1 MMQLVPIPITSEKGV
16 LMHTPPSHPARPWR
30 RLLGVAMA
38 LPLLAAGTVAAPA
51 SADADITVEGR
62 YNTAGAGC
70 HGSDNAEGC
79 LSWRV
84 RVPSA
89 ITPKGST
96 NVTIEADSV
105 PGQWTWTCP
114 TPDGDKV
121 AGTSAFYIKKGEG
134 EPPAKLAE
142 SDLNFFAG
150 LYYNHH
156 GDSAG
161 SVKAITC
168 TPEHLSLTY
177 EVNFNAAWDKSSYL
191 DLDLGATAVKPGAD
205 ARSYHFTPTIDVSTR
220 NAILRPTVTAQKPA
234 ANAPHAT
241 VTTEAVKVDG
251 AARDAGRFTM
261 TARNDS
267 TTPLSDFTIS
277 AGRSRGRSQVTAL
290 TCDLTAFGGEVVSAK
305 GPAESLKVSSGKA
318 KVPQGKEISCQV
330 DLTGVA
336 GRNTVTAGITTGDQA
351 FSNDFLD
358 YRPLGEVT
366 VQPTDLG
373 VEADPTGTYEVEVGY
388 TVTFTN
394 TTDADGYSSDIVLR
408 PQVPAGFTLKSV
420 TGTGTP
426 WWVSPD
432 SYAIQDDGSLSL
444 RTSDSLNANSSTTMT
459 FLNTYTVNAEAIT
472 EDGWKALGTCN
483 PQDPSK
489 GLTTQIDVADSH
501 AGIEAGTHSICTPV
515 TRTEN

>member
-1 MMQLVPIPITSEKGV
+1 
-16 LMHTPPSHPARPWR
+16 
-30 RLLGVAMA
+30 MA

-191 DLDLGATAVKPGAD
+191 DLDLGATAAAPGAD

-261 TARNDS
+261 KAKNDS

-277 AGRSRGRSQVTAL
+277 ASRGRGQAQVTAL

-305 GPAESLKVSSGKA
+305 GPAENLKVSSGKA
-318 KVPQGKEISCQV
+318 KVPQSKEISCQV
-330 DLTGVA
+330 DLTGIV
-336 GRNTVTAGITTGDQA
+336 GRNTITARLTTGDQT
-351 FSNDFLD
+351 FSSD
-358 YRPLGEVT
+358 YTDDRPVGEVT

-373 VEADPTGTYEVEVGY
+373 VEAAPTGTYEVEVGY

-408 PQVPAGFTLKSV
+408 PQVPSGFTLKSV

-426 WWVSPD
+426 WWVGPD
-432 SYAIQDDGSLSL
+432 SYAIQNDGSLSL

-472 EDGWKALGTCN
+472 EDGWKALGTCDAK
-483 PQDPSK
+483 DPSK
-489 GLTTQIDVADSH
+489 GLTTQIDVADNES
-501 AGIEAGTHSICTPV
+501 GIEAGTHSICTPV

>member
-1 MMQLVPIPITSEKGV
+1 
-16 LMHTPPSHPARPWR
+16 
-30 RLLGVAMA
+30 MA

-121 AGTSAFYIKKGEG
+121 AGTSAFYIKRDQGD
-134 EPPAKLAE
+134 PPAKLAE
-142 SDLNFFAG
+142 SDLGLLAG

-234 ANAPHAT
+234 ASAPHAT

-261 TARNDS
+261 KAKNDS

-277 AGRSRGRSQVTAL
+277 ASRGRGQAQVTAL

-336 GRNTVTAGITTGDQA
+336 GRNTITAGITTGDQA
-351 FSNDFLD
+351 FSSDFLD
-358 YRPLGEVT
+358 YRPLSEVT

-394 TTDADGYSSDIVLR
+394 TTDADGYSSNIILR
-408 PQVPAGFTLKSV
+408 PHLPAGFTLKSV
-420 TGTGTP
+420 WGTGVP
-426 WWVSPD
+426 WWITMDDYIIEP
-432 SYAIQDDGSLSL
+432 DGSVSLSTAEPL
-444 RTSDSLNANSSTTMT
+444 YAGSSTTMT
-459 FLNTYTVNAEAIT
+459 FLNTYTVNADAIT
-472 EDGWKALGTCN
+472 EDGWKALGTCDAK
-483 PQDPSK
+483 DPSK
-489 GLTTQIDVADSH
+489 GLTTQIDVADSG
-501 AGIEAGTHSICTPV
+501 AGIEAGTYSVCTTV

>member
-1 MMQLVPIPITSEKGV
+1 
-16 LMHTPPSHPARPWR
+16 
-30 RLLGVAMA
+30 MA

-51 SADADITVEGR
+51 SAATSAAAPDTGITVEGR

-79 LSWRV
+79 LSWGV

-105 PGQWTWTCP
+105 PDQWTWTCP

-191 DLDLGATAVKPGAD
+191 DLDLGATAAAPGAD
-205 ARSYHFTPTIDVSTR
+205 ARSYSFSPTITTST
-220 NAILRPTVTAQKPA
+220 ASQVLRPTATAQKPA
-234 ANAPHAT
+234 ASTPHTT

-251 AARDAGRFTM
+251 AAKDAGRFTM
-261 TARNDS
+261 KARNDS
-267 TTPLSDFTIS
+267 TTPLSDFTVS
-277 AGRSRGRSQVTAL
+277 VAAPRDRPRASRSPAARRRFPRARRS
-290 TCDLTAFGGEVVSAK
+290 
-305 GPAESLKVSSGKA
+305 PARW
-318 KVPQGKEISCQV
+318 
-330 DLTGVA
+330 T
-336 GRNTVTAGITTGDQA
+336 
-351 FSNDFLD
+351 
-358 YRPLGEVT
+358 
-366 VQPTDLG
+366 
-373 VEADPTGTYEVEVGY
+373 
-388 TVTFTN
+388 
-394 TTDADGYSSDIVLR
+394 
-408 PQVPAGFTLKSV
+408 
-420 TGTGTP
+420 
-426 WWVSPD
+426 
-432 SYAIQDDGSLSL
+432 
-444 RTSDSLNANSSTTMT
+444 
-459 FLNTYTVNAEAIT
+459 
-472 EDGWKALGTCN
+472 
-483 PQDPSK
+483 
-489 GLTTQIDVADSH
+489 
-501 AGIEAGTHSICTPV
+501 
-515 TRTEN
+515 

>member
-51 SADADITVEGR
+51 SANAGITVEGR

-79 LSWRV
+79 LSWGV

-121 AGTSAFYIKKGEG
+121 AGTSAFYIKRDQG

-142 SDLNFFAG
+142 SDLGLLAG

-205 ARSYHFTPTIDVSTR
+205 TRSYHFTPTIDVSTR

-234 ANAPHAT
+234 ASAPHAT

-251 AARDAGRFTM
+251 AAKDAGRFTM
-261 TARNDS
+261 KAKNDS

-277 AGRSRGRSQVTAL
+277 ASRGRGQAQVTAL

-305 GPAESLKVSSGKA
+305 GPAESLKVSSGTA
-318 KVPQGKEISCQV
+318 KVPQGKEITCQV
-330 DLTGVA
+330 DLTGIA
-336 GRNTVTAGITTGDQA
+336 GRNTITAGLTTGDQT
-351 FSNDFLD
+351 FSSDFFD
-358 YRPLGEVT
+358 YRPVGEVT

-408 PQVPAGFTLKSV
+408 PHLPAGFTLKSV
-420 TGTGTP
+420 WGTGVP
-426 WWVSPD
+426 WWITMDDYIIEP
-432 SYAIQDDGSLSL
+432 DGSVSLSTAEPL
-444 RTSDSLNANSSTTMT
+444 YAGSSTTMT

-472 EDGWKALGTCN
+472 EDGWKALGTCDAK
-483 PQDPSK
+483 DPSK
-489 GLTTQIDVADSH
+489 GLTTQIDVADSG
-501 AGIEAGTHSICTPV
+501 AGIEAASFAVCTAV
-515 TRTEN
+515 TRTKN

>member
-1 MMQLVPIPITSEKGV
+1 
-16 LMHTPPSHPARPWR
+16 
-30 RLLGVAMA
+30 MA
-38 LPLLAAGTVAAPA
+38 LPLLAAGTAPA
-51 SADADITVEGR
+51 SAATPTTAPDTGITVEGR
-62 YNTAGAGC
+62 YNMAGAGC
-70 HGSDNAEGC
+70 HGSDDATDC
-79 LSWRV
+79 LSWKV
-84 RVPSA
+84 HIPSA
-89 ITPKGST
+89 IAPWQKPT
-96 NVTIEADSV
+96 VTIEADSV

-114 TPDGDKV
+114 SPDRV

-205 ARSYHFTPTIDVSTR
+205 TRSYHFTPTIDVSTR

-241 VTTEAVKVDG
+241 VTTEAIKVDG

-261 TARNDS
+261 KAKNDS

-277 AGRSRGRSQVTAL
+277 ASRSKGQAQVTAL

-305 GPAESLKVSSGKA
+305 GPAENLKVSSGKA

-336 GRNTVTAGITTGDQA
+336 GRNTITAGITTGGDQT
-351 FSNDFLD
+351 FSNDFFD
-358 YRPLGEVT
+358 YRPLSEVT

-394 TTDADGYSSDIVLR
+394 TTDADGYSSNIILR
-408 PQVPAGFTLKSV
+408 PHLPAGFTLKSV

-426 WWVSPD
+426 WWVGPD

-489 GLTTQIDVADSH
+489 GLTTQIDVADSD
-501 AGIEAGTHSICTPV
+501 AGIEAGTYSVCTTV

>member
-1 MMQLVPIPITSEKGV
+1 
-16 LMHTPPSHPARPWR
+16 
-30 RLLGVAMA
+30 MA
-38 LPLLAAGTVAAPA
+38 LPLLATGTVAAPA
-51 SADADITVEGR
+51 SATTSAAAPDTGITVEGR

-70 HGSDNAEGC
+70 HGSDDAAGC
-79 LSWRV
+79 LSWGV
-84 RVPSA
+84 RVPSDIA
-89 ITPKGST
+89 PNSST
-96 NVTIEADSV
+96 NITIEADSV

-191 DLDLGATAVKPGAD
+191 DLDLGATAAAPGAD
-205 ARSYHFTPTIDVSTR
+205 ARSYSFTPTITTST
-220 NAILRPTVTAQKPA
+220 ASQVLRPTATAQKPA
-234 ANAPHAT
+234 ASAPHAT

-251 AARDAGRFTM
+251 AAKDAGRFTM
-261 TARNDS
+261 KAKNDS

-277 AGRSRGRSQVTAL
+277 ASRGRGQAQVTAL

-305 GPAESLKVSSGKA
+305 GPTENLKVSSGKA

-330 DLTGVA
+330 DLTGIV
-336 GRNTVTAGITTGDQA
+336 GRNTITAGLTTGDQT
-351 FSNDFLD
+351 FSSD
-358 YRPLGEVT
+358 YTDDRPVGEVT

-373 VEADPTGTYEVEVGY
+373 VEAAPTGTYEVEVGY

-394 TTDADGYSSDIVLR
+394 TTDADGYSSNIILR
-408 PQVPAGFTLKSV
+408 PHLPAGFTLKSV
-420 TGTGTP
+420 WGTGVP
-426 WWVSPD
+426 WWITMDDYIIEP
-432 SYAIQDDGSLSL
+432 DGSVSLSTAEPL
-444 RTSDSLNANSSTTMT
+444 YAGSSITMT
-459 FLNTYTVNAEAIT
+459 FLNTYTVNADAIT
-472 EDGWKALGTCN
+472 EEGWKALGTCDAK
-483 PQDPSK
+483 DPSK
-489 GLTTQIDVADSH
+489 GLTTQIDVADSD
-501 AGIEAGTHSICTPV
+501 AGIEAGTYSVCTTV

>member
-1 MMQLVPIPITSEKGV
+1 MRQLVPIPITSEKGV

-121 AGTSAFYIKKGEG
+121 AGTSGFYIKKGEG

-142 SDLNFFAG
+142 SDLGLLDG
-150 LYYNHH
+150 LYYNGI

-177 EVNFNAAWDKSSYL
+177 EVNFNAAWDQSSYL

-205 ARSYHFTPTIDVSTR
+205 ARSYSFTPTIATST
-220 NAILRPTVTAQKPA
+220 ASQVLRPTATAQKPA
-234 ANAPHAT
+234 ASATHAT

-251 AARDAGRFTM
+251 AAKDAGRFTM
-261 TARNDS
+261 KAKNDS
-267 TTPLSDFTIS
+267 TTPLSDFTIDVS
-277 AGRSRGRSQVTAL
+277 RSRGQASATAL

-305 GPAESLKVSSGKA
+305 GPAERLKVSSGKA
-318 KVPQGKEISCQV
+318 KVPEGKEITCQV
-330 DLTGVA
+330 DLTGVV
-336 GRNTVTAGITTGDQA
+336 GRNTFKAALTTGDQS
-351 FSNDFLD
+351 FSSDYIND
-358 YRPLGEVT
+358 RPVGEVS
-366 VQPTDLG
+366 VKGAQSN
-373 VEADPTGTYEVEVGY
+373 VEAAPTGTYDVKIDY

-394 TTDADGYSSDIVLR
+394 TTDADGSGSDIVLR
-408 PQVPAGFTLKSV
+408 PQVPAGFTLKNV

-426 WWVSPD
+426 WWIHED
-432 SYAIQDDGSLSL
+432 DYAIRPDGSVPLSTGDAL
-444 RTSDSLNANSSTTMT
+444 YANSSTTMT
-459 FLNTYTVNAEAIT
+459 FTNTYTVNADAIT
-472 EDGWKALGTCN
+472 EEGWKALGTCN
-483 PQDPSK
+483 PQDPSQ
-489 GLTTQIDVADSH
+489 GLTTRIDIAGSY
-501 AGIEAGTHSICTPV
+501 AGIEAGTHSTCTTV
-515 TRTEN
+515 TRTKS